1 MCLKNVRK
9 LFSRPTSITGQLT
22 LFYSAST
29 FILITVISLCLYLVI
44 INILYSA
51 DRQFLRDEFTI
62 IKNILESKHPNVLSL
77 KQEVNLIPNSLQSS
91 VYHYY
96 IRVLDKQNNVLAET
110 PNMSSIFRNNYFF
123 NNLIYAP
130 SNKNTKWRQSN
141 AGKHYLLKQSLI
153 KAPTGNKSWLV
164 QMALDVSYQQII
176 INKYRNIV
184 LIVMFGGA
192 LFSIMLGYSI
202 SRKGMRSLD
211 ELTQTTKRI
220 TANDLQQRIDSK
232 FWPKELN
239 ELGTAY
245 NQMLDRIEFSITKL
259 VQFSDDLAHELRT
272 PINNLMGEAEI
283 VLSRS
288 ASAEEYKTTI
298 SSILEELNRIYQ
310 IIENIL
316 FLARAEN
323 PQIDLQK
330 SLLNAAQEINVMCQF
345 YQAVAD
351 EKNIKLYCEGN
362 AILSANLIMF
372 RRMIGNLLS
381 NAIKYSGNNSEI
393 YINMKEIE
401 NNTVQITITDYGIGM
416 SPEYLPNLFQRFSR
430 ADNAR
435 NQNTGGTGL
444 GLAIVK
450 SIIDLHQGTI
460 SIKSIPNKGTT
471 IIIHFPK

>member
-9 LFSRPTSITGQLT
+9 IFSRPTSITGQLT
-22 LFYSAST
+22 LFYSAAT
-29 FILITVISLCLYLVI
+29 LILITVISLCLYWVI

-51 DRQFLRDEFTI
+51 DRQFLRDEFVI
-62 IKNILESKHPNVLSL
+62 IKNILESKPQKILSL
-77 KQEVNLIPNSLQSS
+77 KQEVDLIPNSLQSS

-96 IRVLDKQNNVLAET
+96 IRVLDNKNNILAQT
-110 PNMSSIFRNNYFF
+110 PNMDPILKNNNFF
-123 NNLIYAP
+123 NQQTYTSLTHANQ
-130 SNKNTKWRQSN
+130 WWQSN

-153 KAPTGNKSWLV
+153 KAPTGNKMWLV

-184 LIVMFGGA
+184 LIVMLGGA
-192 LFSIMLGYSI
+192 LFSIMLGYLI

-211 ELTQTTKRI
+211 ELTQTTKKI
-220 TANDLQQRIDSK
+220 TAHDLQQRIDSK

-330 SLLNAAQEINVMCQF
+330 SLLNAAQEINIMCRF

-393 YINMKEIE
+393 YINMKELE

-450 SIIDLHQGTI
+450 SVIDLHQGKI
-460 SIKSIPNKGTT
+460 SINSIPNKGTL
-471 IIIHFPK
+471 IIINFPK